1 MWTTS
6 CGLVTRPQLM
16 SVMCSRPSMPPR
28 STKAPNSAMF
38 LTTPL
43 RIWPGSISA
52 SSLLLHLVALVLDQL
67 AAADDDVAAGLVD
80 LEDLALDGLADVV
93 ADVRRPA
100 DVHLAGRQEDV
111 DADVDQQAALDLAG
125 DHAGD
130 DVAFLVLG
138 DDVFPFLLP
147 LGLAVAEDDGAALV
161 LDGFEQDLDL
171 VAGLGRHD
179 LVGALVVPLVERDD
193 AFALVADVDHA
204 RRRRRC

>member
-6 CGLVTRPQLM
+6 CGLVMRPQLM
-16 SVMCSRPSMPPR
+16 SVMCKQAVDAAQVDEGAELGDVLDDALADLAR
-28 STKAPNSAMF
+28 
-38 LTTPL
+38 LDL
-43 RIWPGSISA
+43 GEQ
-52 SSLLLHLVALVLDQL
+52 LLLHLLALVLDQL

-93 ADVRRPA
+93 ADVGRPA
-100 DVHLAGRQEDV
+100 DVDLAGRQEDV

-147 LGLAVAEDDGAALV
+147 LGLAVAQDDGAAFV
-161 LDGFEQDLDL
+161 LDGVEQDLDL

-179 LVGALVVPLVERDD
+179 LVQRP
-193 AFALVADVDHA
+193 
-204 RRRRRC
+204 RRTIRRAG

>member
-1 MWTTS
+1 
-6 CGLVTRPQLM
+6 
-16 SVMCSRPSMPPR
+16 MPPR
-28 STKAPNSAMF
+28 STKAPKSAMF

-43 RIWPGSISA
+43 RTWPGSISA
-52 SSLLLHLVALVLDQL
+52 SSFFFMLVALVLDQL

-93 ADVRRPA
+93 ADVGRPA
-100 DVHLAGRQEDV
+100 DVDLAGGQEDV

-147 LGLAVAEDDGAALV
+147 LGLAVAQDDGA
-161 LDGFEQDLDL
+161 GESQKYK
-171 VAGLGRHD
+171 GQS
-179 LVGALVVPLVERDD
+179 
-193 AFALVADVDHA
+193 
-204 RRRRRC
+204 